1 VPSHALSLAGPVTG
15 SAWLPARPGQPR
27 PLDAGTF
34 ALVTLPTSPFWA
46 RRYTRFF
53 LGSCRGI
60 SAETAGTAELLVSE
74 LVTNAVRFVGDPA
87 DPLRDPGCADA
98 SLISLSLRHFPGCL
112 LIEVHD
118 AGSDPPVLSRA
129 DDRAE
134 SGRGLVLVDAL
145 STGWSYFFPPD
156 GAKVVYCFLEIP

>member
-1 VPSHALSLAGPVTG
+1 MPSHAPTLAGPVSG
-15 SAWLPARPGQPR
+15 SAWQPARPGQPR

-34 ALVTLPTSPFWA
+34 ALVTLSTSPFWA

-60 SAETAGTAELLVSE
+60 GAETAETAELLVSE
-74 LVTNAVRFVGDPA
+74 LVTNAVRFASDPA
-87 DPLRDPGCADA
+87 GPLQYPGRADA

-118 AGSDPPVLSRA
+118 ASGDPPVLSRA

-134 SGRGLVLVDAL
+134 SGRGLVLVGAL
-145 STGWSYFFPPD
+145 STEWSYFFPP
-156 GAKVVYCFLEIP
+156 GGGKVVYCFLEIP